1 MIFNTKLLAAKASRA
16 SQGVAVMALKK
27 KSSVEDA
34 APAAATTI
42 KNYSRYKVRSIP
54 AAGALL
60 RPEDR
65 DEIQLQ
71 IGDLADEQV

>member
-1 MIFNTKLLAAKASRA
+1 
-16 SQGVAVMALKK
+16 MALKK
-27 KSSVEDA
+27 KSTVEDA
-34 APAAATTI
+34 APAASTSI

-71 IGDLADEQV
+71 IGDLTDE